1 MSANDGG
8 HSIESILQ
16 LIFDGRE
23 SEALSAISLEFG
35 QSALEEVR
43 LSPTIIAGK
52 PEGEDAGRRDRVRL
66 ANLYRLS
73 VFLVEKELWQKAV
86 TAFTWTIKLS
96 EDMDD
101 IFFIESSRFNKAFC
115 HKKLDQRL
123 ELQKEKEMI
132 SSDETFLVGYELLG
146 IRDLD

>member
-8 HSIESILQ
+8 QSIEPILQ

-23 SEALSAISLEFG
+23 SEAHSAIGLEFG
-35 QSALEEVR
+35 QSAREEVR
-43 LSPTIIAGK
+43 FLPTVIGGK
-52 PEGEDAGRRDRVRL
+52 IDVEDPGRRDRVRL
-66 ANLYRLS
+66 ANLYKLS

-86 TAFTWTIKLS
+86 MAFTWTIKLS

-101 IFFIESSRFNKAFC
+101 IFFLESSRFNKAFC
-115 HKKLDQRL
+115 HKKLGQRL

-132 SSDETFLVGYELLG
+132 SSDETFLVGPELLG
-146 IRDLD
+146 MRDLD